1 MIPSLKG
8 EVFSLIEISNREL
21 SAIPRSVKN
30 NKLPTIQTQSS
41 TVRLLGNWIASIL
54 SIERLD
60 IQQFNKHV

>member
-30 NKLPTIQTQSS
+30 NKLPTIQIQSS
-41 TVRLLGNWIASIL
+41 PVRLLGNWIASIL
-54 SIERLD
+54 STERLD
-60 IQQFNKHV
+60 IQQFNKQV

>member
-21 SAIPRSVKN
+21 SAITRSVKN
-30 NKLPTIQTQSS
+30 NKLPTIQIQSS
-41 TVRLLGNWIASIL
+41 TARLLGNWIASIL
-54 SIERLD
+54 PTERLD

>member
-30 NKLPTIQTQSS
+30 NKLPTIQIQSS
-41 TVRLLGNWIASIL
+41 PVRLLGNWIASIL

>member
-30 NKLPTIQTQSS
+30 NKLPTIQIQSS
-41 TVRLLGNWIASIL
+41 PVRLLGNWIASIL
-54 SIERLD
+54 STERLD